1 MNKIINKLLIFGLS
15 VLLISCNSMLEET
28 PRSVLTPDFFA
39 TSQGLEAGLN
49 ALYNQLRGV
58 YSGGASTGTDEFTM
72 TDAVNATEACT
83 NTYNN
88 LLNSVNAGGG
98 WFFTHINTCN
108 GILEKGAAVTDMDEA
123 RKKVIF
129 AETKTLRA
137 LFYFRLVQT
146 FGPVPLDLGSGK
158 LVYNSNFNTL
168 SVRNPVP
175 EVYEAIIN
183 DLEEA
188 LPDLPD
194 KTDQKGRITK
204 ATALHFLAKVYLT
217 RGWHDEA
224 KKANDYADAFKY
236 ADELIQNRAIY
247 GKELQQNYALVHAE
261 GHEDDAETILNA
273 QCTHDI
279 EFGLPYGHSLGWV
292 VTAGY
297 ENIRMNVSTGSVAI
311 VPRCM
316 EYQRPWRMYIPTK
329 WVLYDAFNDKVN
341 DSRWD
346 GSFRMMWQCKANAEN
361 GISAANVQALADYG
375 MVYGDTAILLILDD
389 AIPPQY
395 ADKKYVIYTGA
406 NNYYETGAK
415 HTPYMYPDLYKFDDT
430 KRYAVNDVSMRSVVI
445 ARLAETY
452 LLAAEAL
459 IMQGKKQEALYYV
472 NTVRKRAAYREG
484 MSASELAAA
493 ELAMTITDP
502 NVLDIDFILTERTRE
517 LCGEGGMRWYD
528 LTRTNKLVERVR
540 LYNPEGSPNIQDFHV
555 LRPIPQTQIDLMT
568 DPAQKAAYQNEGYN

>member
-1 MNKIINKLLIFGLS
+1 MKKIINKLLVFGLS

-28 PRSVLTPDFFA
+28 PRSVLTPGFFA
-39 TSQGLEAGLN
+39 TAQGLEVGLN
-49 ALYNQLRGV
+49 SLYSQLRNV
-58 YSGGASTGTDEFTM
+58 YRSGASTGTDEFTM
-72 TDAVNATEACT
+72 TDAVNATEACI
-83 NTYNN
+83 NTYSN

-108 GILEKGAAVTDMDEA
+108 GILDKGAAVTDMDEA
-123 RKKVIF
+123 RKKAIF

-137 LFYFRLVQT
+137 LFYFQLVQS
-146 FGPVPLDLGSGK
+146 FGPVPLDLGAGK
-158 LVYNSNFNTL
+158 LAYNSNFNTL
-168 SVRNPVP
+168 SVRDPVP
-175 EVYEAIIN
+175 EVYEAIIK

-188 LPDLPD
+188 LPDLPV
-194 KTDQKGRITK
+194 TSATKGQITQ

-224 KKANDYADAFKY
+224 KQANDFADAFKY
-236 ADELIQNRAIY
+236 ANELIQNRATY
-247 GKELQQNYALVHAE
+247 GKELQQSYALVHAE
-261 GHEDDAETILNA
+261 GHEDDTETILNA

-297 ENIRMNVSTGSVAI
+297 ENVRLTVGGNAVAI

-329 WVLYDAFNDKVN
+329 WVLYEAFNDKVN

-346 GSFRMMWQCKANAEN
+346 GSFRMMWQCRANTAN
-361 GISAANVQALADYG
+361 GVSAANVQALADYG
-375 MVYGDTAILLILDD
+375 MVYGDTAILLVLDD
-389 AIPPQY
+389 VPVSDY
-395 ADKKYVIYTGA
+395 ADKKYVVYTAA

-415 HTPYMYPDLYKFDDT
+415 HTPYMYPDLYKYDDT
-430 KRYAVNDVSMRSVVI
+430 KRYAVNDVSMRPVFI

-459 IMQGKKQEALYYV
+459 IMQGKKAEALPYI

-484 MSASELAAA
+484 MSPTELTAA
-493 ELAMTITDP
+493 EQAMAVTDH
-502 NVLDIDFILTERTRE
+502 NLLDIDFILAERTRE

-528 LTRTNKLVERVR
+528 LTRTHKLVERVR

>member
-1 MNKIINKLLIFGLS
+1 MKKIINKLFVLGLS
-15 VLLISCNSMLEET
+15 FLLISCNNMLEEEPT
-28 PRSVLTPDFFA
+28 ILTPGFFA

-49 ALYNQLRGV
+49 SLYFQLRNV
-58 YSGGASTGTDEFTM
+58 YRGGASTGTDEFTM
-72 TDAVNATEACT
+72 TDAVNATESCV
-83 NTYNN
+83 NTYSN

-108 GILEKGAAVTDMDEA
+108 GILEKGESVTDMDDA

-129 AETKTLRA
+129 AETKMLRA
-137 LFYFRLVQT
+137 LFYFQLVQS
-146 FGPVPLDLGSGK
+146 FGPVPLDLGAGK
-158 LVYNSNFNTL
+158 LAYNSNFNTL
-168 SVRNPVP
+168 SVRNSVP

-183 DLEEA
+183 DMEEA
-188 LPDLPD
+188 LPDLPV
-194 KTDQKGRITK
+194 TNDQKGRITQ
-204 ATALHFLAKVYLT
+204 AAALHFLAKVYLT
-217 RGWHDEA
+217 RGWHDAA
-224 KKANDYADAFKY
+224 KQAGDYDQAFRY
-236 ADELIQNRAIY
+236 ADELIQNKALYR
-247 GKELQQNYALVHAE
+247 KELQQNYALVHAE
-261 GHEDDAETILNA
+261 GHEDDSETILNA

-297 ENIRMNVSTGSVAI
+297 ENVRINVNPTTSVAI

-329 WVLYDAFNDKVN
+329 WVLYEAFNDKLT

-346 GSFRMMWQCKANAEN
+346 GSFRMMWECKASTAN
-361 GISAANVQALADYG
+361 GVSAANVQALADYG

-389 AIPPQY
+389 VVPPQY
-395 ADKKYVIYTGA
+395 ANKKYVIYSA
-406 NNYYETGAK
+406 ADNYYETGAK
-415 HTPYMYPDLYKFDDT
+415 HPPYMYPDLYKYDDT
-430 KRYAVNDVSMRSVVI
+430 KRYAINDVSMRSVPI

-459 IMQGKKQEALYYV
+459 IMQGKKQEALFYV
-472 NTVRKRAAYREG
+472 NTVRKRAAHREG
-484 MSASELAAA
+484 MSAGELATAEAA
-493 ELAMTITDP
+493 MEITDP
-502 NVLDIDFILTERTRE
+502 NVLDIDFILAERTRE

-528 LTRTNKLVERVR
+528 LTRTHKLIERVR

-568 DPAQKAAYQNEGYN
+568 DPAQKAAYQNPGYN